1 MDTPTVPD
9 RALDRLYPMPRPT
22 RTIEEWARLHHHD
35 LPELSDLDL
44 DREAFDLARRLC
56 RDRDRG
62 RVAWLVERRDA
73 LRAECRRRA
82 AEDGRLATAEPR
94 EAIVWRRAAESGRA
108 VPGRRPLR
116 VRHGGEV
123 VEL

>member
-1 MDTPTVPD
+1 METPTVSD

-22 RTIEEWARLHHHD
+22 HTIEEWARLHHRD
-35 LPELSDLDL
+35 LPDLSDLDL
-44 DREAFDLARRLC
+44 DREAFAVARRLC

-73 LRAECRRRA
+73 VRAELRRRA
-82 AEDGRLATAEPR
+82 DEHGRLEAAEAGAAT
-94 EAIVWRRAAESGRA
+94 VWRRPAGTGRA